1 MHILVTNDDGV
12 NSPGLLALA
21 QAMRE
26 LGKVTVLA
34 PERNWSASG
43 HVKTMDRPLRVH
55 ETHLADGSLALMS
68 DGAPAD
74 CVALALLGIV
84 PEKIDLVVSGV
95 NTRANLG
102 WDVTYSGTVTAVMEA
117 VIGGVTGVAV
127 SFDIQPGNA
136 SPNFSM
142 AAQAGAQVVANL
154 IKNGLPKGI
163 FLNVNVPD
171 LSGRPLKGFQV
182 TRQGLRIY
190 RDALDARVDPRGRPY
205 YWIGGDFPTGTA
217 EDGTDVGALAA
228 GYVSVT
234 PLHLDLTAHQTMN
247 ELKQWQWG
255 NP

>member
-21 QAMRE
+21 QAMRA

-34 PERNWSASG
+34 PDRNWSACG

-55 ETHLADGSLALMS
+55 ETHLADGSSALMS

-127 SFDIQPGNA
+127 SFDIQPGNT
-136 SPNFSM
+136 SPNFNV
-142 AAQAGAQVVANL
+142 AAQAGAQVAASL
-154 IKNGLPKGI
+154 MKNGLPKGV

-171 LSGRPLKGFQV
+171 LADQPLKGFQV

-234 PLHLDLTAHQTMN
+234 PLHLDLTAHQAIDK
-247 ELKQWQWG
+247 LKTWQWG
-255 NP
+255 A